1 MKGVGPRSEKEAWI
15 GMDRTRLRCLL
26 TGYLWSAV
34 LEAEWQS
41 MAT

>member
-1 MKGVGPRSEKEAWI
+1 MGLRSGKEAWI
-15 GMDRTRLRCLL
+15 GVDRTRLRCLL

-41 MAT
+41 VAT